1 MWNILQGSGV
11 MQLCSPTALLRLN
24 KHNHTRSGTCIMWE
38 TEREGEIPLLLLH
51 LIQVTSLLSI
61 HSLSHKHTTCTL
73 SHSLSPSHPLTH
85 THTLTLAHH
94 AECWISLAACLFLR
108 MFGATTLKE
117 YTISA
122 FDTTPPEGLHAD
134 TSDE

>member
-51 LIQVTSLLSI
+51 LIQVASLLSI

-85 THTLTLAHH
+85 THSNT
-94 AECWISLAACLFLR
+94 R
-108 MFGATTLKE
+108 
-117 YTISA
+117 
-122 FDTTPPEGLHAD
+122 TPCRVLDLLGSVPLSKNVWCYNPEGIHHQRLRHDA
-134 TSDE
+134 SRRLAC